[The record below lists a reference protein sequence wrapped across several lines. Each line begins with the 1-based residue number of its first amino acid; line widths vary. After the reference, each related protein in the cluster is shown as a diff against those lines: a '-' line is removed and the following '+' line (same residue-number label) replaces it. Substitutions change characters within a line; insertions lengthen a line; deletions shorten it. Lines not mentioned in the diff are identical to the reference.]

1 MRLAHYL
8 TAAGVAGVIAVAL
21 TIPPAGHLGQGPTG
35 GSPVAGI
42 GGAGGPL
49 AGIGGAG
56 AFIPPAHVNG
66 PFGAGG
72 PLAGIGGAGAFI
84 PSAQLVASIQR
95 RLVECQWSPQSS
107 LARCPGDISG
117 QVEGATPSQ
126 NGLRTARPPSV
137 RKMPVRERAT
147 C

>member
-8 TAAGVAGVIAVAL
+8 TAASVAGVLAVAL
-21 TIPPAGHLGQGPTG
+21 TIPPAGHHDQGPTG

-42 GGAGGPL
+42 GGAGAFIPPAHVNGPFGAGGPL

-95 RLVECQWSPQSS
+95 RLI
-107 LARCPGDISG
+107 G
-117 QVEGATPSQ
+117 
-126 NGLRTARPPSV
+126 
-137 RKMPVRERAT
+137 
-147 C
+147 